1 MLATATIPFLIH
13 TLIETPAALTFILK
27 PSSQLQPLPPSAAL
41 ILQSFGG
48 LLLTSN
54 LIALI
59 FIRRPF
65 DDATRQAALAFS
77 FWHLWPSYRA
87 YRRMNGYTEEEEEA
101 PTTKTLGGPLVH
113 LGVHIVLLAMFL
125 GTWYFGDA

>member
-1 MLATATIPFLIH
+1 MLSTSMIPFLVH
-13 TLIETPAALTFILK
+13 VLIETPAAFTFIFR

-59 FIRRPF
+59 LIRRPF
-65 DDATRQAALAFS
+65 DDVTRQAALAFS
-77 FWHLWPSYRA
+77 FWHIWPCHRA
-87 YRRMNGYTEEEEEA
+87 YMRMCGYTKEDEA
-101 PTTKTLGGPLVH
+101 STTKTLGGPVVH
-113 LGVHIVLLAMFL
+113 LGVHAALLTMFL
-125 GTWYFGDA
+125 GTWYFGNA